1 MLSIFIFNALAEI
14 LENMRNDMKCGK
26 CDVCVSTGLESGI
39 QHIIPL
45 KLSQLIEDQVMMR
58 TVVDIGVLYY
68 SLCLMLFAGQQE
80 WNPVKTSTVT
90 QVYSLLED
98 SSHAEV
104 VKELG

>member
-1 MLSIFIFNALAEI
+1 MCEIIF
-14 LENMRNDMKCGK
+14 RH
-26 CDVCVSTGLESGI
+26 VCVSTGLESGI

-104 VKELG
+104 VKELV